1 MLLAER
7 AVLSDLH
14 PLGMVLLFLG
24 QVVVPS
30 FAFRARQRDSCTQNF
45 HLAFLFKC
53 RRRQPLISALRA
65 LQGTL
70 PEGPVFPYARQL

>member
-7 AVLSDLH
+7 AILSDLH
-14 PLGMVLLFLG
+14 PLRMVLLLFG
-24 QVVVPS
+24 QVVVPAL
-30 FAFRARQRDSCTQNF
+30 AFRARQRDSCTQNF

-53 RRRQPLISALRA
+53 RRRQPLISALRV